1 MSNVLNLIIENWR
14 IVAIGAAILSYFGY
28 DKAKALFSTIKL
40 PKLPKLPTL
49 TISPKPVVADVVDY
63 KAVEAADVAAI
74 ALLRDRAVK
83 SKNDALLKEIKDVSA
98 QFFDLHCIGNA
109 DHADPIPRKSV

>member
-1 MSNVLNLIIENWR
+1 MLNMSDVLNLVTENWR

-40 PKLPKLPTL
+40 PKLPTF
-49 TISPKPVVADVVDY
+49 TSSPKPVVADVVDY

-83 SKNDALLKEIKDVSA
+83 SKNEALLKEIKDVSA
-98 QFFDLHCIGNA
+98 QFFDLHC
-109 DHADPIPRKSV
+109 DPTRINNKSI